1 MSRFISQSINQL
13 SLAAL
18 AAGTL
23 GICGCFYGPPPNY
36 QQLPM
41 QPQPQVAPTP
51 VQPGTTFA
59 PEAGAATT
67 LDQIPDAAADTVLTV
82 PQPRDPASFYE
93 VKEGDSL
100 SSIARQKGVTVDDL
114 MKANSFDREQVLQP
128 GYQLRIPGR

>member
-1 MSRFISQSINQL
+1 MKRTKTRQRSLLNLAVIGAGAFAL
-13 SLAAL
+13 S
-18 AAGTL
+18 
-23 GICGCFYGPPPNY
+23 GCFYGPPPNY
-36 QQLPM
+36 QQM
-41 QPQPQVAPTP
+41 QPQVAPTP

-59 PEAGAATT
+59 PDAGAATT

-100 SSIARQKGVTVDDL
+100 SSIARQNGVTVDDL